1 VAAVVNIVAVLPGS
15 LDPAAGATLTIE
27 HVTGAD
33 TPGHTGAGEILGEE
47 EFTLDEN
54 GEHTLNLEPCVDDL
68 EGSIYIVTHGR
79 RKWRLQPLTDG
90 EWLIGDSAIAAPPGA
105 PAVQYIQGAPG
116 GTFLGG
122 TLAARPSAGSTALNT
137 GYHAEDDNGGT
148 FYRRTASAT
157 WEQAAPSVD
166 DVGGIVLASVAPTSM
181 ASINP
186 AFATPTRI
194 PEWTT
199 GNFTMPDKPVRA
211 IISPIQLTTAADPT
225 FTFALHFTTNGWTGN
240 TQMIIVN
247 QHLYSS
253 GTSRLIANISGR
265 VTATAGA
272 TVQVGLFVTRLS
284 GASAVTATTG
294 GYLDVISF

>member
-1 VAAVVNIVAVLPGS
+1 VAAVVNIVATLPGS
-15 LDPAAGATLTIE
+15 GNPAAGATLTVE

-54 GEHTLNLEPCVDDL
+54 GEFTLTLEPCVDDL

-79 RKWRLQPLTDG
+79 RKWRLQPTTDG
-90 EWLIGDSAIAAPPGA
+90 EWLIGDSAIQAPPGA
-105 PAVQYIQGAPG
+105 PGIQFVTGPAG
-116 GTFLGG
+116 GNFLSG
-122 TLAARPSAGSTALNT
+122 TLAARPSAAAIADSS
-137 GYHAEDDNGGT
+137 GYFATDDNDGT
-148 FYRRTASAT
+148 FYGNPDGVT
-157 WEQAAPSVD
+157 WDQLAPSVG
-166 DVGGIVLASVAPTSM
+166 DVGGVVLASVAPTSM
-181 ASINP
+181 SSINP

>member
-1 VAAVVNIVAVLPGS
+1 
-15 LDPAAGATLTIE
+15 
-27 HVTGAD
+27 
-33 TPGHTGAGEILGEE
+33 
-47 EFTLDEN
+47 
-54 GEHTLNLEPCVDDL
+54 
-68 EGSIYIVTHGR
+68 
-79 RKWRLQPLTDG
+79 LTDG

-148 FYRRTASAT
+148 FYRRTASGT

-181 ASINP
+181 SSINP

-194 PEWTT
+194 PEFTT
-199 GNFTMPDKPVRA
+199 ASFVMPDKPVRV
-211 IISPIQLTTAADPT
+211 ISSPIQLTTAADPT

-240 TQMIIVN
+240 TQTIIVN
-247 QHLYSS
+247 QHLYSA
-253 GTSRLIANISGR
+253 GTSRTIANLSGR
-265 VTATAGA
+265 VTATAGD
-272 TVQVGLFVTRLS
+272 TVQCALYVTRLS
-284 GASAVTATTG
+284 GASAVTAG
-294 GYLDVISF
+294 SGFIDVISY